1 MLGDDSDPHGTD
13 ASSQALH
20 LLSQAL
26 DKVVLLLVLLLSFKT
41 NVLTHSY
48 GLNRETDLEYR

>member
-41 NVLTHSY
+41 NVLINHGQQSLL
-48 GLNRETDLEYR
+48 GLPS